1 MLFTLLW
8 IAGKLAWQFCI
19 ATSLEASHFQTRE
32 ATAAPSMP
40 VQMTVNGK
48 LFLDFSMMY
57 KMYRVKIGEE
67 TNLSTAARLTP
78 VKRQTSGSE
87 PSSFLR
93 K

>member
-1 MLFTLLW
+1 
-8 IAGKLAWQFCI
+8 
-19 ATSLEASHFQTRE
+19 
-32 ATAAPSMP
+32 MP